1 MIGLLCLF
9 LALVVAPFKSQSRLE
24 AENSAFRHQL
34 IVLRRKVH
42 GRVRLTNNNRWCF
55 IQRYRWFPPILKVL
69 KIIRPEMLVRWHRA
83 RPKRLRIPSTVTTIR
98 ARLSLLCALVALV
111 ALFAPVVEPAFAAG
125 EVSKGPSELL
135 FVAQIVLLMLIGR
148 LLGEVM
154 LRFKQPAVMGQL
166 IAGLVLGPS
175 VLGALFPD
183 WQHALFPTAKEQ
195 KAMIDAISQFGVL
208 LLLLLTGME
217 TDLKLVKKTGLASGA
232 ASLAGI
238 LVPFACGVALGEMLP
253 DSMIPDPGKRLI
265 TSLFLGTALS
275 IASVKIVAT
284 VIAEMNFTRR
294 TVGQVILASAIIDDT
309 IGWIITA
316 IIFSLALQGQVDAFS
331 IAKSVL
337 GTLVFMGLSLT
348 MGRRVVF
355 SIIRWV
361 NDNFESDFAV
371 ITAILL
377 ITCVM
382 AIITDLIGVHTVL
395 GAFVAGIL
403 IGQSPILTRHIDE
416 QLRGLIFAF
425 FMPVFFGTAG
435 LSADLTILKDP
446 ALLALTFGLIVVAS
460 VGKFSGAFIGGK
472 LGGLTP
478 RESLALGTG
487 MNARGSTEVI
497 IATIGLSMGALN
509 QNLFTMIVIMAVIT
523 TVAMPPTL
531 RWALARLPMRK
542 EEKQRLDRED
552 MEAKGFVPKLERLLL
567 AIDESTNGKFATRI
581 AGIIAS
587 SNAMPTTVMHI
598 ETEKKTGKV
607 AANAEKER
615 AKEAGKMVK
624 EVAKRAELANASEE
638 KTGTKLHVTT
648 MVEKSP
654 EKEAVAEEAKK
665 GYDLM
670 IIGMEKTAV
679 RRDQFHDDVTSLA
692 AGFEGPIVVADARQE
707 HLEHPMHGKLSILVP
722 VNGTEPSRR
731 AAEIAITLARASKAP
746 LTALYAAAGAK
757 KKRSRQ
763 YEEAILK
770 DIVELAE
777 TYEVDLR
784 TSVRANVAP
793 DEAIL
798 KEMARRRHNLVV
810 MGVGRRPG
818 EKLFFGDTAAALLEK
833 SEHTLLF
840 VAS

>member
-1 MIGLLCLF
+1 M
-9 LALVVAPFKSQSRLE
+9 
-24 AENSAFRHQL
+24 
-34 IVLRRKVH
+34 
-42 GRVRLTNNNRWCF
+42 
-55 IQRYRWFPPILKVL
+55 
-69 KIIRPEMLVRWHRA
+69 
-83 RPKRLRIPSTVTTIR
+83 TTIR
-98 ARLSLLCALVALV
+98 ARLPWLYALVALL
-111 ALFAPVVEPAFAAG
+111 ALASGSAFAAG
-125 EVSKGPSELL
+125 DVAKGPSDVL
-135 FVAQIVLLMLIGR
+135 FIAQIVLLMLTGR

-175 VLGALFPD
+175 LLGALFPD
-183 WQHALFPTAKEQ
+183 WQHALFPAGKEQ

-217 TDLKLVKKTGLASGA
+217 IDLKLVRRTGRASIT

-238 LVPFACGVALGEMLP
+238 LVPFACGVALGELLP
-253 DSMIPDPGKRLI
+253 DSMLPDPGRRLI

-294 TVGQVILASAIIDDT
+294 TVGQIILASAIIDDT
-309 IGWIITA
+309 VGWIITA
-316 IIFSLALQGQVDAFS
+316 IIISLALQGQVDAFS
-331 IAKSVL
+331 VAKSVL

-348 MGRRVVF
+348 IGRRVVF

-371 ITAILL
+371 ITAILS
-377 ITCVM
+377 IMGVM

-403 IGQSPILTRHIDE
+403 IGESPILTRHIDE

-446 ALLALTFGLIVVAS
+446 ALLMLTLGLIAIAS
-460 VGKFSGAFIGGK
+460 LGKFSGAFIGGK
-472 LGGLTP
+472 LAGLTP

-497 IATIGLSMGALN
+497 VATIGLSMGALN
-509 QNLFTMIVIMAVIT
+509 PNLFTMIVAMAIIT
-523 TVAMPPTL
+523 TLAMPPTL

-542 EEKQRLDRED
+542 NEKQRLDRED

-581 AGIIAS
+581 AGIIAGN
-587 SNAMPTTVMHI
+587 NAMPTTVMHI
-598 ETEKKTGKV
+598 KTDKKTGK
-607 AANAEKER
+607 AAASAEKER
-615 AKEAGKMVK
+615 AKEAGETVK
-624 EVAKRAELANASEE
+624 EVAEQVGLSNISQGN
-638 KTGTKLHVTT
+638 TDIKLVVTT
-648 MVEKSP
+648 MVEKGP
-654 EKEAVAEEAKK
+654 KQEAIAEEAKK

-670 IIGMEKTAV
+670 IIGMEKTSI
-679 RRDQFHDDVTSLA
+679 RHDQFHDDVASLA
-692 AGFEGPIVVADARQE
+692 AGFDGPIVVTDARKE
-707 HLEHPMHGKLSILVP
+707 HLENPLHGKLSILVP

-731 AAEIAITLARASKAP
+731 AAEIAIALARASKAP
-746 LTALYAAAGAK
+746 LTALYVAVGGK

-770 DIVELAE
+770 DIVKLAE
-777 TYEVDLR
+777 SYEVNLR
-784 TSVRANVAP
+784 TSVRTNVAP
-793 DEAIL
+793 EKAIL
-798 KEMARRRHNLVV
+798 EEMARRRHNLVV

-818 EKLFFGDTAAALLEK
+818 EKLFFGDTAAALLDK
-833 SEHTLLF
+833 SVNSLMF